1 MDVGLVCDSCSSFNP
16 MGAKIC
22 ARCGD
27 ALSLDEPP
35 KPDSFVDDTTRV
47 GMETKLP
54 AQLPCPACGDPVVVG
69 HKFCGHCGFRMPSG
83 ASLAPSDAGAPTIQ
97 PAAQKPA
104 RSAKRKTQ
112 FFGAMQASRAK
123 LVVIKGDGMDGVSFT
138 LAGDEHLVGRADTPI
153 LFEEDVFISPVHA
166 NFYYDMGTL
175 MVRDENSANGVYIR
189 IQGTVDVQF
198 SDRFLVGEQVLQV
211 QAPPPA
217 TGPEAMDDGTYYFTS
232 PPKPGFFRVVQTV
245 LGGADGMA
253 YHAYKP
259 EISIGRE
266 GNDID
271 FPTDPFISGNHARL
285 SVNEGK
291 LTLTD
296 LDSKNGT
303 FLRINGEH
311 ALKHGDYVF
320 MGQQLLRVEIV

>member
-1 MDVGLVCDSCSSFNP
+1 

-27 ALSLDEPP
+27 GLSLDEPP
-35 KPDSFVDDTTRV
+35 RPHDFVDDITRV

-54 AQLPCPACGDPVVVG
+54 AQLPCPACGDPVIVG
-69 HKFCGHCGFRMPSG
+69 HKFCGHCGFRMPGSEVQ
-83 ASLAPSDAGAPTIQ
+83 APSNAEVATAG
-97 PAAQKPA
+97 PAAKKPGRA
-104 RSAKRKTQ
+104 PKKTQ

-153 LFEEDVFISPVHA
+153 LFEDDAFISPIHA
-166 NFYYDMGTL
+166 NFYYDTGTL
-175 MVRDENSANGVYIR
+175 VVRDENSINGVYIR
-189 IQGTVDVQF
+189 IRGTVDVQF
-198 SDRFLVGEQVLQV
+198 TDCFLVGEQVLEI

-217 TGPEAMDDGTYYFTS
+217 TGPEAMEDGTYYFAS
-232 PPKPGFFRVVQTV
+232 PPKPGFFRVVQTL
-245 LGGADGMA
+245 LGGANGMA
-253 YHAYKP
+253 YHAYKTA
-259 EISIGRE
+259 ISIGRE
-266 GNDID
+266 DNDID
-271 FPTDPFISGNHARL
+271 FPNDPFISGHHARL
-285 SVNEGK
+285 SLNEGK

-296 LDSKNGT
+296 LESKNGT